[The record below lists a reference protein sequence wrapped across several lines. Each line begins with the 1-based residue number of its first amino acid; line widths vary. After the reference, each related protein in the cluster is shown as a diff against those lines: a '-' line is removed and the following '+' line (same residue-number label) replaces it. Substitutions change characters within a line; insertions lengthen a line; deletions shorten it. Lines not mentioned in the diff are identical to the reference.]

1 MASNLRMILLV
12 SILACLV
19 PIYTQRTDKITS
31 IKSESVIL
39 EQLTTEK
46 SDEYPSTLS
55 AEEAE
60 EPNNHNIT
68 PSIIASTTID
78 CPSLEE
84 LDFLNYDAENASEV
98 QALERRWPC
107 ELRSYWLS
115 IHGFVKFV
123 QFLFNY
129 FIIVLVIF
137 GLLVNVASLCVLNS
151 PPMNTSSITVYL
163 QALAISDIGA
173 LLFNVTMGIL
183 RAHIQEVNDLYLGQ
197 LICNFRPSHCVI
209 VILGCVCLVIG
220 LIRTQISG
228 FEKEN
233 MYGYSSCDSSK
244 WDYFVI
250 PLLSLTTIFP
260 TFLIFIGN
268 ICMLLQIRRSAQDHC
283 NLQASKSDERMN
295 TLKITRMLLVI
306 SVTYFVLLLPAGV
319 TGCLELYWRTTSEK
333 QHSNTEESHVKWQKQ
348 MLLIKWIR
356 GFFFFFF
363 LLTHNINFFLYC
375 ISGEKF
381 RETVKICLQ
390 RWLPSFCHCICLKQ
404 KNKLTTTYRPKNRTL
419 VTSVSILT
427 LQQSETQPARQISD
441 SSVNSKQGQYNAAFV
456 DNECV

>member
-183 RAHIQEVNDLYLGQ
+183 RAHIQEVNDLYLHNSVMCFLQRFLSIVFFYFSNWIVVALTFERLVMIRSPFKGQ

-333 QHSNTEESHVKWQKQ
+333 QHSNTEESHVKCVRDPHQDY
-348 MLLIKWIR
+348 WIQE
-356 GFFFFFF
+356 
-363 LLTHNINFFLYC
+363 L
-375 ISGEKF
+375 EK
-381 RETVKICLQ
+381 IQ
-390 RWLPSFCHCICLKQ
+390 R
-404 KNKLTTTYRPKNRTL
+404 
-419 VTSVSILT
+419 
-427 LQQSETQPARQISD
+427 
-441 SSVNSKQGQYNAAFV
+441 NAARFV
-456 DNECV
+456 RMENQELSNPREIPECRELHIQDGRGSYPGRAQQPSQSPEIPAC